1 MDTET
6 MGVRFCVNMSWCVI
20 KKYMYMHKKKIYMCT
35 LTNEATNY
43 VLNCF

>member
-20 KKYMYMHKKKIYMCT
+20 KKYKYAQKKIYMCT

>member
-20 KKYMYMHKKKIYMCT
+20 KKYMYMQKKNIHVYF
-35 LTNEATNY
+35 N
-43 VLNCF
+43 